1 MLRGENRHND
11 VRFAIAIKNKI
22 LIYRMRKDVG
32 MKTAETQVAS
42 PKPIVLSK
50 KDRRR
55 TARGQ
60 GKEGGQND
68 LDRGRSPMKRILT
81 LFVLMVFLLAAVHCA
96 SWNKTTKGAV
106 IGGAGGAVVGGVIG
120 HAAGSTLLGAI
131 LGAAVGGAA
140 GAIIGNYMDKQ
151 AAEMQ
156 RDIEGA
162 EVQRIGE
169 GIKITFDSGILFDID
184 KSDLRPVSK
193 TNLAEL
199 AKILNK
205 YPDTNILIEGHTD
218 NTGSDDHNMTLSK
231 DRAQAVAF
239 YMATLEVESA
249 RFSTAG
255 YGETQPIVMNDTA
268 EGRQKNRRVDIAVIA
283 NDKLKKAAEEKAK
296 G

>member
-1 MLRGENRHND
+1 
-11 VRFAIAIKNKI
+11 
-22 LIYRMRKDVG
+22 
-32 MKTAETQVAS
+32 
-42 PKPIVLSK
+42 
-50 KDRRR
+50 
-55 TARGQ
+55 
-60 GKEGGQND
+60 
-68 LDRGRSPMKRILT
+68 MKRILT
-81 LFVLMVFLLAAVHCA
+81 LFVLMVFLLAAVDCA
-96 SWNKTTKGAV
+96 SWNKTTRGAV
-106 IGGAGGAVVGGVIG
+106 IGGAGGAVLGGVIG

-131 LGAAVGGAA
+131 LGAAVGGTA
-140 GAIIGNYMDKQ
+140 GAFIGNYMDKQ

-156 RDIEGA
+156 RDLEGA

-184 KSDLRPVSK
+184 KSDLRPVSQ

-218 NTGSDDHNMTLSK
+218 NTGPDDHNMTLSK

-239 YMATLEVESA
+239 YMATVEVKSA

-255 YGETQPIVMNDTA
+255 YGETQPIVMNDTP

-283 NDKLKKAAEEKAK
+283 NDKLKKAAQEKAK

>member
-1 MLRGENRHND
+1 
-11 VRFAIAIKNKI
+11 
-22 LIYRMRKDVG
+22 
-32 MKTAETQVAS
+32 
-42 PKPIVLSK
+42 
-50 KDRRR
+50 
-55 TARGQ
+55 
-60 GKEGGQND
+60 
-68 LDRGRSPMKRILT
+68 MKRILT
-81 LFVLMVFLLAAVHCA
+81 LFVLMVFLLAAVNCA
-96 SWNKTTKGAV
+96 SWNKTTRGAV
-106 IGGAGGAVVGGVIG
+106 IGGAGGAVLGGVIG
-120 HAAGSTLLGAI
+120 RAAGNTLLGAI

-140 GAIIGNYMDKQ
+140 GAFIGNYMDKQ

-156 RDIEGA
+156 RDLKGA

-231 DRAQAVAF
+231 DRAQSVAF
-239 YMATLEVESA
+239 YMATLEVKSA

-255 YGETQPIVMNDTA
+255 YGEAQPIVTNDTL
-268 EGRQKNRRVDIAVIA
+268 EGRQKNRRVDIAVMA
-283 NDKLKKAAEEKAK
+283 NDKLKKAAQERAK

>member
-1 MLRGENRHND
+1 MDG
-11 VRFAIAIKNKI
+11 
-22 LIYRMRKDVG
+22 RKS
-32 MKTAETQVAS
+32 A
-42 PKPIVLSK
+42 
-50 KDRRR
+50 
-55 TARGQ
+55 
-60 GKEGGQND
+60 
-68 LDRGRSPMKRILT
+68 MKRILT
-81 LFVLMVFLLAAVHCA
+81 LFVLMVFLLAAVNCA
-96 SWNKTTKGAV
+96 SWNKTTRGAV
-106 IGGAGGAVVGGVIG
+106 IGGAGGAVLGGVIG
-120 HAAGSTLLGAI
+120 HAAGNTVLGAI

-156 RDIEGA
+156 RDLKGA

-218 NTGSDDHNMTLSK
+218 DTGSDDHNLTLSK
-231 DRAQAVAF
+231 DRAQSVAF
-239 YMATLEVESA
+239 YMATLEVKSA

-255 YGETQPIVMNDTA
+255 YGETQPIVTNDTLD
-268 EGRQKNRRVDIAVIA
+268 GRQKNRRVDIAVMA
-283 NDKLKKAAEEKAK
+283 NDKLKKAAQEKAK